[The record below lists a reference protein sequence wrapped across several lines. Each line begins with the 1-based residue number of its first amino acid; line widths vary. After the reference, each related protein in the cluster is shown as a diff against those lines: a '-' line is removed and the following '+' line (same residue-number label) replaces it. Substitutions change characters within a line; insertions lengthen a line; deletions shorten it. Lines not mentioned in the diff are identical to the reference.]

1 MYFFVIKI
9 IATMVLQLATL
20 FRLLTGKYSM
30 INNGKKSKMS
40 YRNTANSSVDLLQIS
55 RQENVYK
62 REDEKIDVK
71 LIKVSKME
79 DDKSNSLPVGNVGI
93 TNEYVFQKKEDEK
106 KFDMEFIRISNL
118 DDIFE
123 EWKNMKEKWT

>member
-1 MYFFVIKI
+1 M
-9 IATMVLQLATL
+9 Q
-20 FRLLTGKYSM
+20 
-30 INNGKKSKMS
+30 S
-40 YRNTANSSVDLLQIS
+40 YRRPSVDLQIS

-71 LIKVSKME
+71 LIKVLKME
-79 DDKSNSLPVGNVGI
+79 DDKSNSLPVGNVDI
-93 TNEYVFQKKEDEK
+93 TNEYVFQMKEDEK

-123 EWKNMKEKWT
+123 EV